1 VWWSTNSPWSLSVCC
16 YTAVRGTSGTVNL
29 QATEQSTASY
39 SNSVTTACRSY
50 TIQLSDLTGLWL
62 VLHLAAWMQPAT
74 AIRCWHCSCIV
85 YYFSLYSKSCYLSSS
100 YGYYHKYILSLISS
114 RPINF
119 KTMIPAMQTKT
130 WLMTSKKEY
139 VCHVTKIS
147 EQTMHYFYT
156 FAQFEPWCWSD
167 MAFPVFFKWHI
178 GHIISLKII
187 TAQELCLHLLTL
199 CRAVSKCSKVLVFYL

>member
-1 VWWSTNSPWSLSVCC
+1 VKHDGAPTVPSLVSQYLLLHCSMWYIRHRITCKQLSSRLPVI
-16 YTAVRGTSGTVNL
+16 V
-29 QATEQSTASY
+29 TASLQTAGPTLY
-39 SNSVTTACRSY
+39 SWAVWQVCGLFFTLLHDCS
-50 TIQLSDLTGLWL
+50 LLLPSDAGIAVKSSIISL
-62 VLHLAAWMQPAT
+62 
-74 AIRCWHCSCIV
+74 CK
-85 YYFSLYSKSCYLSSS
+85 FLYSKSCYLSSS

-167 MAFPVFFKWHI
+167 MAFPVFFLNDI
-178 GHIISLKII
+178 
-187 TAQELCLHLLTL
+187 
-199 CRAVSKCSKVLVFYL
+199 LVT